1 MYLKYCEG
9 KDLEILRSKYRNEI
23 ESLPLKNDDS
33 TYKNFIIYDFV
44 MNSNGEK
51 NKFVDCGAGP
61 SSLAWLLCEHFEEGH
76 MIDISVKN
84 SFQRKNLYHNI
95 GDFFTYIESH
105 EDNTINYALDGCS
118 LTHFEYGEN
127 GNTGLLKAADSLY
140 RKIKKGGYVVIAS
153 DVIAHTD
160 ESYHNQNEFVKVDD
174 IFLSKNK
181 LVKGSMKLIEKN
193 EFESL
198 KHSIKIEKIEAGGS
212 VANTMAGISYLKGNA
227 SFIGKINTDE
237 FGKIYKKSLEK
248 INVNFSYIEK
258 DENLPTG
265 ASIIF
270 ITPDSERTMC
280 TYLGIS
286 SQLSKND
293 IDEKNIK
300 DYEIIFL
307 EGYLWDKG
315 MSEQMFKQVINLAK
329 KNNIKIAMSLSDIFC
344 VSRHREDFFKLFI
357 NDLDI
362 LIGNENEINELMQK
376 NNLLDSL
383 NELKNINKLIII
395 TRSENGSVTVLNN
408 EITNCES
415 VKVEK
420 VLDLTGAGDLFA
432 AGFLKE
438 YLDKSNI
445 KKCLQTGSN
454 LAAKIIQKVG
464 ARLN

>member
-1 MYLKYCEG
+1 MSKN
-9 KDLEILRSKYRNEI
+9 ILGIGNAI
-23 ESLPLKNDDS
+23 
-33 TYKNFIIYDFV
+33 
-44 MNSNGEK
+44 
-51 NKFVDCGAGP
+51 VD
-61 SSLAWLLCEHFEEGH
+61 
-76 MIDISVKN
+76 V
-84 SFQRKNLYHNI
+84 
-95 GDFFTYIESH
+95 
-105 EDNTINYALDGCS
+105 
-118 LTHFEYGEN
+118 
-127 GNTGLLKAADSLY
+127 
-140 RKIKKGGYVVIAS
+140 
-153 DVIAHTD
+153 
-160 ESYHNQNEFVKVDD
+160 FVKVDD
-174 IFLSKNK
+174 DFLLKNS
-181 LVKGSMKLIEKN
+181 LIKGSMKLIEKD

-198 KHSIKIEKIEAGGS
+198 KKTIKIEKIEAGGS
-212 VANTMAGISYLKGNA
+212 VANTMAGITYLGGHS
-227 SFIGKINTDE
+227 SFIGKINSDE
-237 FGKIYKKSLEK
+237 FGKIYKKSLET
-248 INVNFSYIEK
+248 INVSFLYSEK
-258 DENLPTG
+258 EENLSTG

-286 SQLSKND
+286 SQLAKED
-293 IDEKNIK
+293 INEHHIK
-300 DYEIIFL
+300 GYEIILL

-315 MSEQMFKQVINLAK
+315 MSEEMFKHVINLAK
-329 KNNIKIAMSLSDIFC
+329 KNNVKIAMSLSDIFC
-344 VSRHREDFFKLFI
+344 VTRHREDFFKLLK
-357 NDLDI
+357 NDLNI

-376 NNLLDSL
+376 NNLLDSM